1 MKKIFLGLA
10 AIAAIGSLSSCKDF
24 LVEEPVLK
32 QSNELTLSTYEGLNS
47 AGAALCYFFQS
58 ADWYDGQFI
67 LQSEL
72 RAGNAKNPKSEPG
85 SGRYRIDTQ
94 WNYTAESTSALW
106 AYAYYTISWANNII
120 NNLEGKVSSEV
131 TQQQV
136 DNLMAEALFIRA
148 LCHFDLVITYAQPYT
163 VQPNSLGVPVIL
175 VTENGLPAR
184 NTVKEVFDQVVADLL
199 EAERLIS
206 ADYTRSGCD
215 DPAAVVSKSAIQA
228 LLSRVYLYMGEWQ
241 KAANYAIKNGRTK
254 EDVQKEWK
262 LNNLKSTISGTRT
275 PLFGESYT
283 NLICGYPELICEENR
298 PQYIKEYNTLVSTYP
313 KEDAVKKFYDEL
325 EKNLHP
331 VGAEFKLST
340 KYMDGVRKICGT
352 CDLLFYDSD
361 KDGFVIG
368 DWKTNK
374 SLIKEYNR
382 TNGIM
387 MRFCLSNYYDEPLSH
402 YRVQFNIYQA
412 MLESI
417 GIKIIDRIL
426 VWLKDD
432 GTYEKLYIDK
442 IPDDKIGRILKGEA

>member
-1 MKKIFLGLA
+1 MNFDDIFGSFEQKTIDENKTKLKVDECRELIVKKFGDIKFLEEGHQYF
-10 AIAAIGSLSSCKDF
+10 IGDDEYTPVSNIIK
-24 LVEEPVLK
+24 EYEPVV
-32 QSNELTLSTYEGLNS
+32 
-47 AGAALCYFFQS
+47 
-58 ADWYDGQFI
+58 DWD
-67 LQSEL
+67 
-72 RAGNAKNPKSEPG
+72 
-85 SGRYRIDTQ
+85 
-94 WNYTAESTSALW
+94 
-106 AYAYYTISWANNII
+106 
-120 NNLEGKVSSEV
+120 
-131 TQQQV
+131 
-136 DNLMAEALFIRA
+136 
-148 LCHFDLVITYAQPYT
+148 
-163 VQPNSLGVPVIL
+163 
-175 VTENGLPAR
+175 
-184 NTVKEVFDQVVADLL
+184 
-199 EAERLIS
+199 
-206 ADYTRSGCD
+206 
-215 DPAAVVSKSAIQA
+215 
-228 LLSRVYLYMGEWQ
+228 Q
-241 KAANYAIKNGRTK
+241 KAADYAVKWGRTK
-254 EDVQKEWK
+254 ADVQKEWK
-262 LNNLKSTISGTRT
+262 LNNLKATISGTRT
-275 PLFGESYT
+275 HLFGESYT

-325 EKNLHP
+325 DKNLHP

-340 KYMDGVRKICGT
+340 KYMEGVRKICGT

-374 SLIKEYNR
+374 SLIKEYSR

-442 IPDDKIGRILKGEA
+442 IPDDKVGKILKGEA